1 MPADASSP
9 IDPIVGQL
17 VDATGE
23 PDVDRPTLLSAMRS
37 VPDPRDPRGVRH
49 PIGVVLAIAACAVIA
64 GARSYVAIAQWAADA
79 GPDRLAPLGCGSIVP
94 CESTIRRTLQRVHGD
109 VLDRAM
115 GAWSARRSRPAAG
128 RRFVAVDGKSLRG
141 AIGPS
146 GRCRHLLAAITHHDG
161 VVLGQVDVDVKTNEI
176 PRFSTLL
183 DSINIQ
189 GSVITADALH
199 VQIGHADYLHRR
211 GADFILTVTANQPG
225 LLNELTSLPWRD
237 VPASRS
243 RIEQGHG
250 RRERRSI
257 KLLTVAAGIGFPHA
271 AQAFQIT
278 RKTCILGTRKWRT
291 EIVPGVT
298 SIPAGRIRNEH
309 IADGVRGHWTV
320 ENRLHWVRDVTFDE
334 DRSQIRTSNGPR
346 VTASL
351 RNMAVSAMRLARHEN
366 LAAAIR
372 TYSARSDRP
381 VTLLL
386 NS

>member
-1 MPADASSP
+1 MPADASCP
-9 IDPIVGQL
+9 IDPTVGQL
-17 VDATGE
+17 VEATDE
-23 PDVDRPTLLSAMRS
+23 PDVDRPTLLAALRA
-37 VPDPRDPRGVRH
+37 VPDPRDRRGVRH

-64 GARSYVAIAQWAADA
+64 GARSYVAIAQWAAEA
-79 GPDRLAPLGCGSIVP
+79 GPDGLAPLGCGRVVP
-94 CESTIRRTLQRVHGD
+94 CESTIRRTLQRVDGD
-109 VLDRAM
+109 ALDRAI
-115 GAWSARRSRPAAG
+115 GAWASHRSRPPIG
-128 RRFVAVDGKSLRG
+128 RQFIAVDGKSLRG

-146 GRCRHLLAAITHHDG
+146 GRCRHLLAAITHDDG

-189 GSVITADALH
+189 GSVVTADALH
-199 VQIGHADYLHRR
+199 VQTGHADYLHRR
-211 GADFILTVTANQPG
+211 GADYILTVKANQPG
-225 LLNELTSLPWRD
+225 LLKELTSLPWRD

-243 RIEQGHG
+243 RIEHGHG

-257 KLLTVAAGIGFPHA
+257 KLLTVATGIGFPHA

-278 RKTCILGTRKWRT
+278 RRTCPLGSRSWRT
-291 EIVPGVT
+291 EIVHGVT

-309 IADGVRGHWTV
+309 IGDGVRGHWTV
-320 ENRLHWVRDVTFDE
+320 ENRLHWVRDVTWNE
-334 DRSQIRTSNGPR
+334 DHSQIRTSNGPR
-346 VTASL
+346 TMASL
-351 RNMAVSAMRLARHEN
+351 RNLAVSAMRLAGHEN

-386 NS
+386 TS